1 MLPVLKCGELRPFPQ
16 LSQCRFR
23 PSYADTAKPS
33 LGLISSGEVDA
44 ALFPDSS
51 FIDAYSD
58 YGALIAA
65 VAKAM
70 PKILVL
76 QNKSADKEELGI
88 DNIERLT
95 KEAEAPISRHTRIH
109 RLRLMGST

>member
-1 MLPVLKCGELRPFPQ
+1 MVTRGQ
-16 LSQCRFR
+16 
-23 PSYADTAKPS
+23 
-33 LGLISSGEVDA
+33 SSGEADA
-44 ALFPDSS
+44 ALCPDSS

-95 KEAEAPISRHTRIH
+95 KEAEAPISRHTRIQ
-109 RLRLMGST
+109 RLRLMGWT